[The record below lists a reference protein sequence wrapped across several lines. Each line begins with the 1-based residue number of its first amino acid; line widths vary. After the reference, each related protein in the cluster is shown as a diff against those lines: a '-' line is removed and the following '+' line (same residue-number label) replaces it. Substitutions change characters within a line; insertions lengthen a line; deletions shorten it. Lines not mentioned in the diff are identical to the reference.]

1 MSRDVTPFELR
12 DSDHTDLFGIFLAV
26 HAIPGAVMFLHTTV
40 GCKFKTQLH
49 LVDHDW
55 FRESHNQRL
64 WTGVDDVRLIQG
76 SGEQLLRFAETWYE
90 RRQPT
95 LAVVTTNAAVE
106 LSSLDVE
113 TAVTELQERLP
124 CPVLLLKAPGYE
136 GSLHRGYRRMVSAMA
151 AQVDWSR
158 EPEEDSV
165 AVVGYLF
172 DRYEMDHA
180 ANLNEVKR
188 LLSRLGIRLRGTLF
202 SGVGLEKIREISR
215 AGTLLLLPYAHELER
230 ELRDLTGRRTALL
243 DLPVGLQGTSA
254 FLRQVGAAAGL
265 PPDRVESVI
274 DEELGR
280 TVPRL
285 SHVSKV
291 LTGRHQVVVSLF
303 LDTPM
308 AASVGA
314 FLAELGA
321 HIPLV
326 ALVDGDE
333 ADAGAFEAALQRL
346 EAPMA
351 QPPRVLEGPSHR
363 ATLQAFEELRGW
375 NEIHVV
381 LGSSHQRRALAPMG
395 ARVVELGYPS
405 NAKHLVYPL
414 PWMGYAGAVGL
425 AQRVM
430 DAAHAVF

>member
-1 MSRDVTPFELR
+1 MTTDVTPFELR

-26 HAIPGAVMFLHTTV
+26 HAVPGAVMFLHTTV

-64 WTGVDDVRLIQG
+64 WTGVDDIRLIQG

-90 RRQPT
+90 RRHPT

-106 LSSLDVE
+106 LSSLDVDS
-113 TAVTELQERLP
+113 AVADLQDRLP
-124 CPVLLLKAPGYE
+124 CPVILLKAPGYE
-136 GSLHRGYRRMVSAMA
+136 GNLHRGYRRMVSAVA
-151 AQVDWSR
+151 SLVDWSK
-158 EPEEDSV
+158 EPEEGSV
-165 AVVGYLF
+165 ALVGYLF
-172 DRYEMDHA
+172 DRFEMDHA
-180 ANLNEVKR
+180 ANLNELKR
-188 LLSRLGIRLRGTLF
+188 LLARLGIRLRGTLF
-202 SGVGLEKIREISR
+202 SGEGLEQIREISR
-215 AGTLLLLPYAHELER
+215 AKTLLLLPYAHGLEP
-230 ELRDLTGRRTALL
+230 ELRELTGRRTALL
-243 DLPVGLQGTSA
+243 DLPVGLRGTST
-254 FLRQVGAAAGL
+254 FLREVGAAVGL
-265 PPDRVESVI
+265 DRDRVESLI

-280 TVPRL
+280 AVPLL
-285 SHVSKV
+285 SHVSRV

-314 FLAELGA
+314 FLAEMGA

-326 ALVDGDE
+326 ALTDGEE
-333 ADAGAFEAALQRL
+333 ADAEVFTAALERL
-346 EAPMA
+346 EAPLA
-351 QPPRVLEGPSHR
+351 SPPRVLEGPSHEASLR
-363 ATLQAFEELRGW
+363 AFEDLRGW

-381 LGSSHQRRALAPMG
+381 VGSSHQRQALAPLG

-405 NAKHLVYPL
+405 NAKHQVYPV
-414 PWMGYAGAVGL
+414 PWMGYTGAVGL